1 MRISEIVDRM
11 AEIRQEKAAL
21 TSEYDKLQA
30 QLQILAECDLTD
42 TKFKSVSYP
51 GTNGNTATVTTS
63 DTVSVIAGE
72 LLQKIFGSVYPSM
85 VEQKTTYTLKAP
97 AKRILSSIWHREY
110 CKGSVA
116 GIIGG
121 LSCDDK
127 AKKVLLKKLKGI
139 NFDKDKENLINY
151 AGLSEADASDA
162 AYLINEAAAWENMCT
177 FIKVNNDGRIN
188 DEILA
193 DVITKVNSAVNVS
206 REIKTKITVGGED
219 NENANTDK

>member
-1 MRISEIVDRM
+1 MKISEIVDRM
-11 AEIRQEKAAL
+11 AEIKQKKKAL
-21 TSEYDKLQA
+21 TAEYDKLQA

-42 TKFKSVSYP
+42 TKIKSMGYS

-72 LLQKIFGSVYPSM
+72 LLSQIFGSVYPSM

-97 AKRILSSIWHREY
+97 AKRILSAIWHKEY
-110 CKGSVA
+110 CEGSVA
-116 GIIGG
+116 EIVGG
-121 LSCDDK
+121 LNCDEK

-139 NFDKDKENLINY
+139 NFDKDKENLMNY
-151 AGLSEADASDA
+151 AGLSEADASDT
-162 AYLINEAAAWENMCT
+162 AYLINEAAAWEQICT
-177 FIKVNNDGRIN
+177 FVKVNNNGRIN

-206 REIKTKITVGGED
+206 RGIKTEVTVGGEID
-219 NENANTDK
+219 NEST